1 MSFAVISGALVT
13 GLMALYGY
21 YLGYRRQVEEQQGQ
35 GLSSELLR
43 CPFVMGILGRS
54 TNMGTSMAAVRG
66 SKV

>member
-1 MSFAVISGALVT
+1 VT

-35 GLSSELLR
+35 NLSPSLLR
-43 CPFVMGILGRS
+43 CPFVMGILGKS
-54 TNMGTSMAAVRG
+54 SNPAVVAA